1 MEQTIYEALKRLR
14 SDIPDLVELLKLGHE
29 QEVET
34 WTDMIDAKL
43 LTRFSPGFPI
53 VAAICGGGSSG
64 KSTLFNSLLGE
75 KLAPIG
81 GRAGMNRRLLFSV
94 PASCLD
100 PPDFMA
106 NLIKPGQTTPE
117 PLKDQD
123 DLLTPGTPL
132 YVSHQ
137 SEFRNMVLFDTPD
150 FDTGA
155 KGSYTNREVTQDAL
169 EASDI
174 LIYIFT
180 NSNYNNRDNMDF
192 ICQMLTGIGRRK
204 CFLIYRV
211 YPSFSDQEVH
221 DHAMIVARGIYGD
234 DADQYLL
241 GIYRTDEDNQVAAG
255 EKFMT
260 LRSLRSRD
268 PDFWKAL
275 EAIDTHQLRF
285 ELHASILNDV
295 LERSANLLENANVSL
310 DELRLF
316 FDSLQTAQSH
326 WVHEALKHFPMDRVL
341 KRFARIWSETDPS
354 HVKMMR
360 KTGALIEF
368 PLKVVLSTAGWAKR
382 QLYSEKSEASVKDFA
397 DKLDEDLVTAV
408 TGMHHQAVSP
418 QMRITNSINDP
429 AAQRMLETIG
439 HVRAWKGLKNAQSP
453 RADAAGEGTAYHFV
467 VDAHPSVLSEQQNLQ
482 AKDFKSILQS
492 IRAQK
497 NAIAGISRE
506 MEDDLKNLADHFRS
520 KMSLWAKI
528 SQTFWAFMNVLPA
541 TVAVTYVLSTGDPL
555 GAAGIKIK
563 LTGLFGAKDL
573 YALFAIPATTGMK
586 KADQK
591 QLEIMLGPIVE
602 TWLNHKL
609 KIVQDLFEE
618 HITGNIL
625 HMADKSIA
633 EAKQR
638 INDLENSLERCK
650 KGVLQR

>member
-1 MEQTIYEALKRLR
+1 
-14 SDIPDLVELLKLGHE
+14 
-29 QEVET
+29 
-34 WTDMIDAKL
+34 
-43 LTRFSPGFPI
+43 
-53 VAAICGGGSSG
+53 
-64 KSTLFNSLLGE
+64 
-75 KLAPIG
+75 
-81 GRAGMNRRLLFSV
+81 
-94 PASCLD
+94 
-100 PPDFMA
+100 
-106 NLIKPGQTTPE
+106 
-117 PLKDQD
+117 
-123 DLLTPGTPL
+123 
-132 YVSHQ
+132 
-137 SEFRNMVLFDTPD
+137 
-150 FDTGA
+150 
-155 KGSYTNREVTQDAL
+155 
-169 EASDI
+169 
-174 LIYIFT
+174 
-180 NSNYNNRDNMDF
+180 
-192 ICQMLTGIGRRK
+192 
-204 CFLIYRV
+204 
-211 YPSFSDQEVH
+211 
-221 DHAMIVARGIYGD
+221 MIVARGIYGD

-439 HVRAWKGLKNAQSP
+439 HVRAWKRLKNAQNP

-541 TVAVTYVLSTGDPL
+541 TVAVTYVLSTGDPV

-602 TWLNHKL
+602 TWLKHKL

-618 HITGNIL
+618 HITGDIL